1 MGVDQTIR
9 KLAAAAKR
17 IAGLA
22 WTLLALTAAAQTP
35 PAPIAA
41 PAGHPPAGHV
51 KIDASPSVVIRGGAG
66 AADFKLINDGPQPI
80 PLDLKADAFV
90 DAAADTELAKPKI
103 TFTTVPGGAS
113 PPAAIQANQSVEIK
127 AQVTDFAGATEA
139 TATLFNGTAEIG
151 QLLATAIDVPL
162 NISID
167 GSGAGDKSLAY
178 TEDRDAILTL
188 KNGDAQAYPL
198 HWQLFLDG
206 RVVGEAETSLPP
218 NGLARIPLKPNP
230 GAYTLTD
237 WIHPAT
243 KTGTMVVRL
252 ARRGSFPDEM
262 LPARQFPVTLE
273 MSPSSPS
280 WTVFRSYLYVAII
293 LLLGG
298 VLSLLGSSLLPN
310 LLRKISL
317 RSQIADLAN
326 RTSSIST
333 RVDSYL
339 RVLLRLERK
348 KIDMLLQ
355 EAGLLSLTEGEVF
368 DQVAAAIDRLT
379 KRLVIAERM
388 DELWRRF
395 EIACAS
401 APPSLTNEVD
411 KILQAAA
418 EQLHSFS
425 LPDEDLAASNKLLD
439 KATDSLN
446 LLDNSDALAKRI
458 ADNFRQLQAREAIF
472 PPEYFADLRTS
483 LAGIFGM
490 LDRDYGNVA
499 NLTKE
504 MFFAVDH
511 AIAAIH
517 TALDY
522 AIVRAS
528 TASHATRNC
537 DDAGQLASE
546 RLIKRE
552 CELVYLL
559 GTLSWNALR
568 EATILVQ
575 EMREDIY
582 VADVL
587 DELGKEKQAEVVF
600 DTQKARPY
608 LPVFFSI
615 SFKDPRFNGAAAIK
629 RLSSHW
635 NFPKELVENG
645 WKVCHFFEA
654 DDTGEHNEHKV
665 TIEAVVRSRRNPGL
679 QKVLKHQ
686 IAVQPRAVDRQ
697 YSRLFAEAV
706 QFFIAFG
713 VALAG
718 LLSGALEQ
726 LGKLDFLPATI
737 AILALGFGADS
748 IKNLLTKA
756 ARKSP

>member
-1 MGVDQTIR
+1 LGNRTIR
-9 KLAAAAKR
+9 KLTRVARR
-17 IAGLA
+17 IPGLA
-22 WTLLALTAAAQTP
+22 WILLAMAAAAQTP
-35 PAPIAA
+35 PAQVA
-41 PAGHPPAGHV
+41 PPAGHLKV
-51 KIDASPSVVIRGGAG
+51 DASPSVVIREGSG
-66 AADFKLINDGPQPI
+66 AADFKLANDGPQPI

-90 DAAADTELAKPKI
+90 DATAHTELAKPKI
-103 TFTTVPGGAS
+103 TFTAVPGGAS
-113 PPAAIQANQSVEIK
+113 LPSLIPAHQTIEIK
-127 AQVTDFAGATEA
+127 AQVTDFTGASEA
-139 TATLFNGTAEIG
+139 TAALFNGATEIG
-151 QLLATAIDVPL
+151 QLEASAIDVPL

-167 GSGAGDKSLAY
+167 GAGTADKSLAF
-178 TEDRDAILTL
+178 TEDNDAILSL
-188 KNGDAQAYPL
+188 KNGDAEAYPL
-198 HWQLFLDG
+198 HWQLLLDG
-206 RVVGEAETSLPP
+206 HVIGEAETSLPP
-218 NGLARIPLKPNP
+218 NGIARIPLKPNP
-230 GAYTLTD
+230 GAYSLTD

-243 KTGTMVVRL
+243 KTGTLVLKLQKRDN
-252 ARRGSFPDEM
+252 FPDAM
-262 LPARQFPVTLE
+262 LPVRQIPVTLD
-273 MSPSSPS
+273 MSPSSPTWS
-280 WTVFRSYLYVAII
+280 VFRSYLYVAII

-298 VLSLLGSSLLPN
+298 LLSLLGSSLLPN

-348 KIDMLLQ
+348 KIDILLQ

-368 DQVAAAIDRLT
+368 DQVAVAIYRLT

-395 EIACAS
+395 ETACAT

-411 KILQAAA
+411 KTLQAAA

-425 LPDEDLAASNKLLD
+425 LPEDDLTAGNKLLD
-439 KATDSLN
+439 KANDSLD
-446 LLDNSDALAKRI
+446 LLDNTDALAKRI
-458 ADNFRQLQAREAIF
+458 ADNFRQLQARKAIF
-472 PPEYFADLRTS
+472 PLEYYADLQES
-483 LAGIFGM
+483 LAGVFGM

-511 AIAAIH
+511 AVAAIH
-517 TALDY
+517 AALDY

-528 TASHATRNC
+528 TASDVTRHC
-537 DDAGQLASE
+537 DDAGQLARE

-552 CELVYLL
+552 CELVNLL

-587 DELGKEKQAEVVF
+587 DELGRDRQAEVVF

-615 SFKDPRFNGAAAIK
+615 CFKDPRFNGAAAIK
-629 RLSSHW
+629 RVSSHW
-635 NFPKELVENG
+635 NFPNELIENG

-654 DDTGEHNEHKV
+654 ADTDEHKEHKV
-665 TIEAVVRSRRNPGL
+665 TIEAVVRSRRNPEQ

-686 IAVQPRAVDRQ
+686 IAVQPRAADRQ

-756 ARKSP
+756 AKKSP